1 MSEVGA
7 IVESQTNTRTNGGNG
22 EKSGKFF
29 NHFKK
34 SMGEKLRVEGGKTRD
49 SMVNGTKHII
59 YLA

>member
-1 MSEVGA
+1 M
-7 IVESQTNTRTNGGNG
+7 VEM
-22 EKSGKFF
+22 EKSLEIFF